1 MLYLRKIVNYYTKF
15 TIYRVKEIAVI
26 LTPPRPEIIPDL
38 EEVVKNFKTFIIE
51 IPEISTFRD
60 FLEDRVPVD
69 EVLMDLE
76 LEYPLFTREF
86 LLMCKR
92 LYKNGIDILPLDPYQ
107 EIATNIKVKLFFR
120 KGLEELDRDLTA
132 RYIAMIELNLGKVFQ
147 EYSRAFSRRDFDKL
161 IETTMKYAK
170 LDAERMRFR
179 TELRIRKLC
188 EIYSRLRKP
197 VAVHT
202 HFINRLL
209 PREIERRLNVEVEVI
224 DLYKDII
231 SKLGLEEFDHPGRV
245 LTEKYL
251 LHDIHNVE
259 ELKILAAKTI
269 ILVSQYP
276 PRELMPTREERYPM
290 LMKDYEIMKI
300 IGKIDKLEDL
310 KTIYEKMSR
319 KPATHR

>member
-1 MLYLRKIVNYYTKF
+1 VYV
-15 TIYRVKEIAVI
+15 
-26 LTPPRPEIIPDL
+26 
-38 EEVVKNFKTFIIE
+38 
-51 IPEISTFRD
+51 
-60 FLEDRVPVD
+60 
-69 EVLMDLE
+69 
-76 LEYPLFTREF
+76 
-86 LLMCKR
+86 
-92 LYKNGIDILPLDPYQ
+92 
-107 EIATNIKVKLFFR
+107 
-120 KGLEELDRDLTA
+120 
-132 RYIAMIELNLGKVFQ
+132 
-147 EYSRAFSRRDFDKL
+147 
-161 IETTMKYAK
+161 
-170 LDAERMRFR
+170 
-179 TELRIRKLC
+179 
-188 EIYSRLRKP
+188 
-197 VAVHT
+197 
-202 HFINRLL
+202 LL

-224 DLYKDII
+224 DLYKNII